1 MKGFQLETGPHCF
14 PPVNRVWLR
23 GKLVMG
29 IAVGT
34 AVAAGA
40 LVGAGAAVGGTLV
53 GAGAM
58 VAGAA
63 VGVAAG
69 AQAVSTM
76 PKAMTTDKTGSSL
89 RIFVLL
95 F

>member
-1 MKGFQLETGPHCF
+1 M
-14 PPVNRVWLR
+14 V
-23 GKLVMG
+23 
-29 IAVGT
+29 
-34 AVAAGA
+34 
-40 LVGAGAAVGGTLV
+40 
-53 GAGAM
+53 AGAM

-63 VGVAAG
+63 VGVTAG

-76 PKAMTTDKTGSSL
+76 LKAMTTDKKASSL